1 MYNTPSS
8 EGLYWESQRIL
19 DAARPT
25 MAPPTMKSTKDTEQ
39 PAFFNWVGVHPL
51 LQDRAAVRWSNRHKQ
66 IKMNMGTRQ
75 QVVEEETMML

>member
-1 MYNTPSS
+1 MYNIPSS
-8 EGLYWESQRIL
+8 EGLYWELQRIL

-25 MAPPTMKSTKDTEQ
+25 AKCTKSTEQ
-39 PAFFNWVGVHPL
+39 PAFFNWVGVHPV

-66 IKMNMGTRQ
+66 IKLNMGTRQ